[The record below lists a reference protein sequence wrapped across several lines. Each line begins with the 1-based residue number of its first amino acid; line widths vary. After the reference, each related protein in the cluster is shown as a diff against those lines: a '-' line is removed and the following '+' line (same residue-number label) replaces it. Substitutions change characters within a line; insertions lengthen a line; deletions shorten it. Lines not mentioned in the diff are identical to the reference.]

1 MFLKDA
7 QAEVDYRVDWA
18 AAVGVG
24 SEIVASV
31 WTVLPEEAGGL
42 AVVADW
48 KNGATARVRLGG
60 GVPGH
65 VYHVGN
71 RVTLADASV
80 DERSLAIRV
89 EER

>member
-7 QAEVDYRVDWA
+7 DAEIAYRVDWSA
-18 AAVGVG
+18 AIAADEAI
-24 SEIVASV
+24 SASGWSV
-31 WTVLPEEAGGL
+31 YPVEAGGL
-42 AVVADW
+42 DVLRSSLD
-48 KNGATARVRLGG
+48 GAEALVWLGG

-65 VYHVGN
+65 VYRVGN
-71 RVTLADASV
+71 RVTFADGAV